1 MSWIIAIEISVY
13 VIWIQ
18 YMQEHI
24 ELILLV
30 FFVVSMIVVYNTNLF
45 VTLRYNMVQYHITGT
60 AVN

>member
-18 YMQEHI
+18 YMQGHI

-45 VTLRYNMVQYHITGT
+45 VTLRYNMVQYHITGA